1 MKTTKSFAI
10 IILCFCFYS
19 GCCKKEFS
27 GNNRLWYTYP
37 ARYWDSQALHLGNGY
52 FGVSFFG
59 GIEEEI
65 IAVSEASMWT
75 GEAARGNWINAGVNP
90 KASKSLPDIRE
101 AIVNGKIRL
110 ADSLVSE
117 NFLGAST
124 LHGSFTSVG
133 NLKINFLDQG
143 MKTKK
148 YVRSLDLANSLGLV
162 QYDVNDIAFNREYFC
177 SYPDRILGMRFSADK
192 PGNISFNLEMSIVQ
206 DSFRIEISKN
216 RYHIKG
222 FINENNRPF
231 SVMISVENK
240 GGTVGQENGYISVR
254 NSDSVEIYLSVATDY
269 ALRYPNY
276 TGIDP
281 VKTTNDILR
290 NLSEYDYEELK
301 NRHIEDYKSLY
312 DRVALF
318 LEGNKEAEKLPTNE
332 RFEKLKAGKSYPGYK
347 VLAFNLGR
355 YMIISSSR
363 PHTLPANLQG
373 VWNIFRS
380 APWLGNYQSNINL
393 QQNYWSCGPVGLN
406 ECQQPYID
414 WIENLAISGHEIAR
428 RVYGTDGW
436 VSHTTGNIWGH
447 AAPIG
452 SIVWGL
458 FPMGAAWH
466 CQHVWEQFAFTQDT
480 VYLRNQAFPLLRDA
494 SVFWLENLIPF
505 NGYLI
510 SAPTVSADHG
520 AYLTDD
526 GYNPA
531 VYPFKSDKYHYCLPG
546 AYQDIQM
553 VWDLFTN
560 TSTAA
565 KILGFVDFADSL
577 IVTREKLLPLK
588 IGRHGQLQEWNEDID
603 NPECKHRHISHLYA
617 VYPGTEIHP
626 LATPDLA
633 DAAKKALDMRGDG
646 RFFSIHHTQGG
657 TSQEHIVCGAGQD
670 CSMGTEPI
678 KL

>member
-290 NLSEYDYEELK
+290 NLSEYEEEE

-318 LEGNKEAEKLPTNE
+318 
-332 RFEKLKAGKSYPGYK
+332 
-347 VLAFNLGR
+347 
-355 YMIISSSR
+355 
-363 PHTLPANLQG
+363 
-373 VWNIFRS
+373 
-380 APWLGNYQSNINL
+380 
-393 QQNYWSCGPVGLN
+393 
-406 ECQQPYID
+406 
-414 WIENLAISGHEIAR
+414 
-428 RVYGTDGW
+428 
-436 VSHTTGNIWGH
+436 
-447 AAPIG
+447 
-452 SIVWGL
+452 
-458 FPMGAAWH
+458 
-466 CQHVWEQFAFTQDT
+466 
-480 VYLRNQAFPLLRDA
+480 
-494 SVFWLENLIPF
+494 
-505 NGYLI
+505 
-510 SAPTVSADHG
+510 
-520 AYLTDD
+520 
-526 GYNPA
+526 
-531 VYPFKSDKYHYCLPG
+531 
-546 AYQDIQM
+546 
-553 VWDLFTN
+553 
-560 TSTAA
+560 
-565 KILGFVDFADSL
+565 
-577 IVTREKLLPLK
+577 
-588 IGRHGQLQEWNEDID
+588 
-603 NPECKHRHISHLYA
+603 
-617 VYPGTEIHP
+617 
-626 LATPDLA
+626 
-633 DAAKKALDMRGDG
+633 
-646 RFFSIHHTQGG
+646 
-657 TSQEHIVCGAGQD
+657 
-670 CSMGTEPI
+670 
-678 KL
+678 